1 MDKQKTFRATAI
13 ALVVGLGAGA
23 ALYTSRAESGGST
36 QSTDDAYVEADFT
49 TVGPQVAGTVKRVLV
64 QDNQAI
70 GAGDLLALID
80 DREFLVAVRT
90 AQARVA
96 SAQARVAGLQGQLL
110 RQESSI
116 RQEVASV
123 AVDDASLKLAREN
136 HLRYLHLS
144 EDGSGTV
151 QALQQAEAQV
161 SIQSATREKNQAGVQ
176 AARQQVMVLRADLE
190 NARAAL

>member
-1 MDKQKTFRATAI
+1 MATQITFRATAI
-13 ALVVGLGAGA
+13 AIALVVAVGGA
-23 ALYTSRAESGGST
+23 ALSKNRAESGGST

-110 RQESSI
+110 RQESAI
-116 RQEVASV
+116 RQELAAV

-136 HLRYLHLS
+136 HL
-144 EDGSGTV
+144 
-151 QALQQAEAQV
+151 
-161 SIQSATREKNQAGVQ
+161 
-176 AARQQVMVLRADLE
+176 
-190 NARAAL
+190 